1 MSTETINAASSSS
14 HTRSYRCYRCSY
26 SYPIITTAAAA
37 TPLSCPR
44 CHHRHLLPP
53 HTTPSTPTPTIA
65 SSINPPI
72 PQPLPSNSQAL
83 DFLDSDSDF
92 YSNYPYPE
100 PEDSF
105 FEFFSSSTSPPSTL
119 EPIVD
124 RLPVVEVAHSA
135 SCSICMDEF
144 ELGTGASQLPCKHF
158 FHKDCIA
165 PWLDRSKTC
174 PLCRRKLPNEESEKP
189 LHSNWG
195 FAVAEIEA
203 IRMAESELER
213 WLAIMGRADFDDIS
227 GWFIDPMHDADG
239 DTLMV
244 DAAL

>member
-14 HTRSYRCYRCSY
+14 RSRSSQCYHCSY
-26 SYPIITTAAAA
+26 SFPIITTAAAA
-37 TPLSCPR
+37 TPLCCPR

-53 HTTPSTPTPTIA
+53 HTTPSTPTPTTA
-65 SSINPPI
+65 SAINPPI
-72 PQPLPSNSQAL
+72 PQPLSPNSQAL
-83 DFLDSDSDF
+83 YSFDSDSDF

-100 PEDSF
+100 DSF
-105 FEFFSSSTSPPSTL
+105 FDFFSSSTSLSSTL
-119 EPIVD
+119 KPIVD
-124 RLPVVEVAHSA
+124 SLPVVEIADSA

-174 PLCRRKLPNEESEKP
+174 PLCRRQLPNEGSEKP

-195 FAVAEIEA
+195 FTVAELEA
-203 IRMAESELER
+203 IQIAGSELER
-213 WLAIMGRADFDDIS
+213 SLAILGSADFDDIS
-227 GWFIDPMHDADG
+227 GWRIDPMHDADG